1 MKKSRYTE
9 TQIVK
14 ILKEVE
20 AGRKVNEVC
29 REYGISDATYYNWKS
44 KYGGMEASDVKRLK
58 ELEDENRRLKQMF
71 ADLSLEHRIVKDI
84 LGKKAVK
91 PAVKRELV
99 EYVRKQ
105 FQVSLRK
112 ACRVVGISD
121 SVYRYRP
128 DPHRDDEVIAKLQD
142 AVERYPAYGFGKLF
156 KVLRRWGHT
165 WNHKRVYRVYCLL
178 KLNMRRK
185 GKKRLPKREPAP
197 LACPE
202 WINSCWSIDFMSDSL
217 VCGRRFRTFNVVD
230 DFNREVLAIE
240 VDLNLPAPRV
250 IRVLDRI
257 IAWRGMPS
265 KLRMDNGPE
274 FISATLAE
282 WAEANNV
289 ELEFIRP
296 GKPTENSYIER
307 FNRTYR
313 TEILDM
319 YVFKTLNEVREL
331 TENWMREYN
340 DERPHDSLNDLTPWE
355 YLARYESRKNSNLEC
370 H

>member
-99 EYVRKQ
+99 EYVRQQ
-105 FQVSLRK
+105 FRVSLRM
-112 ACRVVGISD
+112 ACRAVGISD
-121 SVYRYRP
+121 SVYRYQP
-128 DPHRDDEVIAKLQD
+128 DPHRDDEVIAKLQE

-156 KVLRRWGHT
+156 KVLRRWGYP
-165 WNHKRVYRVYCLL
+165 WNHKRVYRVYCSL

-185 GKKRLPKREPAP
+185 GKKRLPKREPVT
-197 LACPE
+197 LARPDGV
-202 WINSCWSIDFMSDSL
+202 NGCWSIDFMSDAL
-217 VCGRRFRTFNVVD
+217 ACGRRFRTFNVVD

-250 IRVLDRI
+250 IRVLERI
-257 IAWRGMPS
+257 TAWRGMPG

-274 FISATLAE
+274 FISTALAE
-282 WAEANNV
+282 WAEENRV

-313 TEILDM
+313 TELLDM
-319 YVFKTLNEVREL
+319 YVFKTLSEVREL
-331 TENWMREYN
+331 TEQWMKEYN
-340 DERPHDSLNDLTPWE
+340 DERPHDALDDLTPWE
-355 YLARYESRKNSNLEC
+355 YLARYESRKNSNLGC